1 MADSPLFRSL
11 TDKSELDALQWR
23 ARPVVVFADT
33 GEDDGYR
40 EQIGLLEQA
49 EAGLAERDI
58 VVFSVISDAEN
69 DILRGA
75 LGVDGFALLLVGKD
89 GGVKLRSDS
98 PVTPERL
105 FETID
110 RMPMRR
116 NEMARD

>member
-1 MADSPLFRSL
+1 MADPALFRSL
-11 TDKSELDALQWR
+11 TDKAELDALQWQ
-23 ARPVVVFADT
+23 ARPVVIFADT
-33 GEDDGYR
+33 SAEDGYR

-58 VVFSVISDAEN
+58 VVLSVDAEA
-69 DILRGA
+69 DSLRSA

-98 PVTPERL
+98 PVTPDRL